1 MNFGQNI
8 GMKFRDPLRCG
19 YESEVRL
26 IASEDLN
33 DKEVEALLKELRKFR
48 KTNRK

>member
-1 MNFGQNI
+1 MEY
-8 GMKFRDPLRCG
+8 KDPLMLG
-19 YESEVRL
+19 HESAVRL

-33 DKEVEALLKELRKFR
+33 DKECEALLKELRKLR